1 MRGCRALRTCVPL
14 ILPALCLVLAAAP
27 PAEATTLI
35 RAGLETLT
43 AQNELAVYGRVLDIY
58 SYWDATHSQI
68 LTDVRLKPAEVLK
81 GTPPAADLKVTLVGG
96 TVGSTTM
103 LLIGAPTLVPGQDYV
118 VFISQTDLLP
128 DQAPVMTIPDHIQG
142 VFDVVKSD
150 SGSTAAGTRAVSQ
163 ALTHPLLP
171 DAAGITDVPGGEQG
185 YDLKELFSR
194 VRELAAR
201 GNTEVR

>member
-1 MRGCRALRTCVPL
+1 MRACRALRTCLPL
-14 ILPALCLVLAAAP
+14 ILSALCLVLAGTNSAQ
-27 PAEATTLI
+27 ATTLI

-81 GTPPAADLKVTLVGG
+81 GTLPAADVKLTLVGG

-103 LLIGAPTLVPGQDYV
+103 LLIGAPTLVPGHDYI
-118 VFISQTDLLP
+118 VFVSQTDLLP
-128 DQAPVMTIPDHIQG
+128 DQPPVMTVPDHIQG
-142 VFDVVKSD
+142 VFDVKSD
-150 SGSTAAGTRAVSQ
+150 PATAAGARAVSQ
-163 ALTHPLLP
+163 ALVHPLLP

-185 YDLKELFSR
+185 YELKDLFTR

>member
-1 MRGCRALRTCVPL
+1 MRACRALRTCLPL
-14 ILPALCLVLAAAP
+14 IPALLVLVLATAN
-27 PAEATTLI
+27 PAQATTLI
-35 RAGLETLT
+35 RAGLESLT
-43 AQNELAVYGRVLDIY
+43 AQNELAVHGRVLDIY

-81 GTPPAADLKVTLVGG
+81 GTLPATDLKLTLVGG

-103 LLIGAPTLVPGQDYV
+103 LLIGAPTLVPGHDYV

-128 DQAPVMTIPDHIQG
+128 DQPPVMTVPDHIQG
-142 VFDVVKSD
+142 VFDVKSD
-150 SGSTAAGTRAVSQ
+150 PGSPASGTRAVSQ

-171 DAAGITDVPGGEQG
+171 DAAGITDVPGGEHG
-185 YDLKELFSR
+185 YDLKDMFTR